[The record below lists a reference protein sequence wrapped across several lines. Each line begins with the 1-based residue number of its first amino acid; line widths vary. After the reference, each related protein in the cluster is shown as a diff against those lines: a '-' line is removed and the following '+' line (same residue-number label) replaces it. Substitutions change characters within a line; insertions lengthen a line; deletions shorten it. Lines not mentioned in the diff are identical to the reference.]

1 MLLWN
6 IIWGADSKVDLKNI
20 HFMPSDIYIIALST
34 WNVYDINHSYDL
46 AISMEQVLVRILLYL
61 YIQIV
66 NKKLYLS
73 RNEQEPLGVKLIT

>member
-6 IIWGADSKVDLKNI
+6 IIWGADSKVDLKNVR
-20 HFMPSDIYIIALST
+20 FMPSDIYIIALST